1 MIFALMLF
9 GNSLKCL
16 CIDFAYGF
24 FSKIGSKIG
33 INKSIQS
40 VEIKVSYSLR
50 LGFYCFNFNP
60 KFQETVFGFYQEIIS
75 LKSNA
80 PLGRYKSPLL

>member
-33 INKSIQS
+33 INKSIQI

-50 LGFYCFNFNP
+50 LDFYL
-60 KFQETVFGFYQEIIS
+60 FQF
-75 LKSNA
+75 
-80 PLGRYKSPLL
+80 

>member
-40 VEIKVSYSLR
+40 VELKLAIHCVLAST
-50 LGFYCFNFNP
+50 CFNFNP

-75 LKSNA
+75 LKSTA